1 MGDHEE
7 TVFWHGLGQSA
18 GDWKETIRLSS
29 CPEADCPEL
38 FSLGEN
44 GCIYTEILQGLEK
57 RYAEEKEPF
66 RICGLSLGGILA
78 IDYAIRHRSK
88 VSSLILIGVQYKVP
102 TLLIDFQNILFACMP
117 GKAFEGT
124 GLSKGN
130 MIKLARSMRS
140 LDFTGRLR
148 EITCPVDVVCGEKDT
163 ANLKA
168 AKGLKEKLP
177 QAQLHIVPGVGH
189 EVNTCAPEAI
199 AAILRMW

>member
-38 FSLGEN
+38 FSLAEN
-44 GCIYTEILQGLEK
+44 GCTYTEILQGLEK

-78 IDYAIRHRSK
+78 IDYALRHRSK
-88 VSSLILIGVQYKVP
+88 VSSLVLISVQYKVP

-117 GKAFEGT
+117 GKVFEGT
-124 GLSKGN
+124 GLAKGN

-148 EITCPVDVVCGEKDT
+148 EITCPVNVLCGEKDT

-168 AKGLKEKLP
+168 AKELKEKLP
-177 QAQLHIVPGVGH
+177 QARLHIIPGVGH

-199 AAILRMW
+199 AAILRM